1 MQLQAQKDLPFFFFF
16 VNSEL
21 NNFWGIGSVRQLR
34 GHVGRYGSAMINN
47 ELNNFWGIGSVRQLR
62 GHVGRCGS
70 AIINNELNNFW
81 GIGSL
86 RHLREG
92 VEVPVRMADFRM

>member
-70 AIINNELNNFW
+70 ASQNGRFW
-81 GIGSL
+81 DVVLLLLFFCNGNCILVGT
-86 RHLREG
+86 
-92 VEVPVRMADFRM
+92 

>member
-1 MQLQAQKDLPFFFFF
+1 MQLQARKDLPFFFFF
-16 VNSEL
+16 V
-21 NNFWGIGSVRQLR
+21 
-34 GHVGRYGSAMINN
+34 NN

-81 GIGSL
+81 GIRSVRQLRGHVGRCGSASQNGRFWDVVL
-86 RHLREG
+86 LLLFFWNG
-92 VEVPVRMADFRM
+92 NCILVGT